1 MGKEIGRI
9 YKHSQSQISTFS
21 FKAHVSSYS
30 EPQTSPDIELTTTSV
45 PSATDKNQ
53 NNSVLYSQN
62 TIQNDSTITNND
74 YIQSCETPKK
84 NHSISTIS
92 TPNHH

>member
-1 MGKEIGRI
+1 MGKDIGRI
-9 YKHSQSQISTFS
+9 YKHSQYQLSTLLLNTP
-21 FKAHVSSYS
+21 VSSSS
-30 EPQTSPDIELTTTSV
+30 EPQISSAIESTTTSI
-45 PSATDKNQ
+45 PSATEKHQ

-84 NHSISTIS
+84 KS
-92 TPNHH
+92 